1 MTENLATDITTYK
14 LSQHLGDESIFAGYV
29 AGNYDASA
37 DYWKLMKNGDLVDD
51 DDGWLRDENGN
62 FILDNDGN
70 KIGDSGK
77 ETGLLNILFGK
88 MNGDGTVS
96 YLGKKYD
103 SFSDEEIKVA
113 QALMLSAG
121 MKNDGA
127 ENFRDVRWISEE
139 NGNHVISAKE
149 ILSEA
154 GNTVATPVFM
164 NALDKASDTVV
175 FEPYLSINVISSMNY
190 SYRNRFLDFV
200 QVKEDFYFGEHA
212 LFSDKDL
219 NKMRIS
225 GEFSP
230 DKAYQDGQHKGI
242 DFASKLDTVGSRLY
256 DLTGTDI
263 LSFYSGRVVKNYQSE
278 SAGNSIIIEHGF
290 NFENMFYSVG
300 VQSQYMHL
308 IEESPILTGSYVSK
322 DTIIGKLGSTGMSTG
337 PHLHYQLM
345 GNLVGVPATSKQWNM
360 LADRRNKFLNN
371 SGVASV
377 KNWTYENTKTQNYYA
392 SHNDYQNFY
401 YNRF

>member
-1 MTENLATDITTYK
+1 
-14 LSQHLGDESIFAGYV
+14 
-29 AGNYDASA
+29 
-37 DYWKLMKNGDLVDD
+37 
-51 DDGWLRDENGN
+51 
-62 FILDNDGN
+62 
-70 KIGDSGK
+70 
-77 ETGLLNILFGK
+77 
-88 MNGDGTVS
+88 
-96 YLGKKYD
+96 
-103 SFSDEEIKVA
+103 
-113 QALMLSAG
+113 
-121 MKNDGA
+121 
-127 ENFRDVRWISEE
+127 
-139 NGNHVISAKE
+139 
-149 ILSEA
+149 
-154 GNTVATPVFM
+154 
-164 NALDKASDTVV
+164 
-175 FEPYLSINVISSMNY
+175 MNY

-242 DFASKLDTVGSRLY
+242 DFASKLDTVGNRLY

-263 LSFYSGRVVKNYQSE
+263 LSFYSGRIVKNYQSE